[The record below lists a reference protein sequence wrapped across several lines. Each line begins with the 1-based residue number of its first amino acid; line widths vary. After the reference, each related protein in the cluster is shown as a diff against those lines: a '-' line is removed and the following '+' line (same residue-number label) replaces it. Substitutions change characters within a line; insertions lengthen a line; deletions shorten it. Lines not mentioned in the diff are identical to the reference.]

1 MTDPR
6 GPWSRLRRASGG
18 FRHGLAPPPRPPLAR
33 AAPRPWLRR
42 LRHAAIWL
50 ALALVL
56 AIGYS
61 YRAELGDVVDRLRG
75 ELVPYAAVTTEDGAL
90 RVRAQPDGHFYVDTL
105 VDGQQIRFLVDTG
118 ASTVSLSRDDAVRLG
133 HDLGRLD
140 FSRRIQ
146 TAGGVVRGAPVLLR
160 RLELGETEFANVRAI
175 VNKQPMPISLLGV
188 NALDRFESYEVRD
201 GILTLRP

>member
-18 FRHGLAPPPRPPLAR
+18 FRHGMPHAPSP
-33 AAPRPWLRR
+33 AAKAALPVWRRR

-50 ALALVL
+50 ALALAL

-61 YRAELGDVVDRLRG
+61 YRAELGDVADRLRG
-75 ELVPYAAVTTEDGAL
+75 ELVPYAAVTTEEGAL

-105 VDGQQIRFLVDTG
+105 VDGQAIRFLVDTG
-118 ASTVSLSRDDAVRLG
+118 ASTVSLSRDDALRLG

-160 RLELGETEFANVRAI
+160 RVELGETAFTNVRAI
-175 VNKQPMPISLLGV
+175 VNEQPMPISLLGV